1 MIASLPVFSS
11 QTPRVLCLGAHS
23 DDVEIGCGGALQV
36 LTEKYPGVEIRWT
49 VFSSTPER
57 AAETRRAVEMLLPR
71 GTNVRVDILAFR
83 ESYFPYIGAD
93 IKDSVEAI
101 KREFSPDVVFT
112 HFGEDK
118 HQDHRL
124 VSEVTRNAY
133 RDHLILEYE
142 ILKYDGDLASPNV
155 FVPLRLD
162 QVEKKVQVLLDAF
175 HSQRSRQWFTE
186 DAFKAV
192 LRLRGIESNA
202 KSGYA
207 EAFHCRK
214 MHWLA

>member
-1 MIASLPVFSS
+1 MITSLPVLSS
-11 QTPRVLCLGAHS
+11 STPRALFLGAHS
-23 DDVEIGCGGALQV
+23 DDIEIGCGGALQV
-36 LTEKYPGVEIRWT
+36 LAEQYPDIELRWT
-49 VFSSTPER
+49 VFSATPER
-57 AAETRRAVEMLLPR
+57 AAETRRAVELLLPR
-71 GTNVRVDILAFR
+71 GINIRVDTLGFR
-83 ESYFPYIGAD
+83 ESYFPYIGAE

-101 KREFSPDVVFT
+101 KREFSPDVIFT
-112 HFGEDK
+112 HFGGDK

-124 VSEVTRNAY
+124 ISEVTRNAY

-162 QVEKKVQVLLDAF
+162 HVEKKVQTLLDAF
-175 HSQRSRQWFTE
+175 ASQRAKQWFTA

-202 KSGYA
+202 ASGFA
-207 EAFHCRK
+207 EGFHCPKLR
-214 MHWLA
+214 WLG

>member
-1 MIASLPVFSS
+1 MITSLPIFSS
-11 QTPRVLCLGAHS
+11 NTPRALFLGAHS
-23 DDVEIGCGGALQV
+23 DDIEIGCGGALQV
-36 LTEKYPGVEIRWT
+36 LTEEYPGVELRWT

-57 AAETRRAVEMLLPR
+57 AAETRRAIELLLPR
-71 GTNVRVDILAFR
+71 GTNVRVDTLGFR
-83 ESYFPYIGAD
+83 ESYFPYVGAE
-93 IKDSVEAI
+93 IKDSIEGI
-101 KREFSPDVVFT
+101 RREFSPDVVFT

-133 RDHLILEYE
+133 RDHLIVEYE

-155 FVPLRLD
+155 FVPLRVD

-175 HSQRSRQWFTE
+175 PSQRSKQWFTA
-186 DAFKAV
+186 DAFKAI

-202 KSGYA
+202 PSGFA

-214 MHWLA
+214 LRWLA

>member
-1 MIASLPVFSS
+1 MITSLPILPST
-11 QTPRVLCLGAHS
+11 TPRALFLGAHS
-23 DDVEIGCGGALQV
+23 DDVEIGCGGVLQV
-36 LTEKYPGVEIRWT
+36 LAEKYPGIELRWT
-49 VFSSTPER
+49 VFSATPER
-57 AAETRRAVEMLLPR
+57 AAESRRAIDLLLPR
-71 GTNVRVDILAFR
+71 GTNIRADTLGFR
-83 ESYFPYIGAD
+83 ESYFPYVGAE

-124 VSEVTRNAY
+124 ISEVTRNAY

-155 FVPLRLD
+155 FVPLRVD
-162 QVEKKVQVLLDAF
+162 QVEKKVQALLDAF
-175 HSQRSRQWFTE
+175 PSQRSKHWFTA

-202 KSGYA
+202 TSGFA

-214 MHWLA
+214 LRWLA